1 MSTINAT
8 TTLTGTAIFK
18 NAAYLLAFAAT
29 PAYLGLT
36 GDSIVIFS
44 IFIILDVIF
53 GVMKSAS
60 LYGWRSIQSSIAQRG
75 ILAKMLLVF
84 IPVTTAL
91 AGRGVGLDLGFF
103 AQSVINVLI
112 LSELYSIIGNIYAIR
127 TGHEKVEFDA
137 VAYVLSGMK
146 NVLKSVIVED
156 APGPEEK

>member
-1 MSTINAT
+1 MNITNA
-8 TTLTGTAIFK
+8 TTLTGTAVFK
-18 NAAYLLAFAAT
+18 NAAYVLAVIAT

-36 GDSIVIFS
+36 ADSIIVFS
-44 IFIILDVIF
+44 IFIVLDVIF

-60 LYGWRSIQSSIAQRG
+60 LHVWRSIQSSIAQRG

-127 TGHEKVEFDA
+127 TGREKSEFDA